1 MILADKIIRLRKKN
15 GWSQEELAE
24 KVNVSRQAVSK
35 WESAQTVPDL
45 EKILRLSEAFGV
57 TTDYLLKDE
66 MEEEVFAES
75 EDSGMRSV
83 SMEDAN
89 AYLEWR
95 KTAAVRIAFATF
107 LCILSP
113 IPLIILGV
121 VSEIPEVGVT
131 ENLAGAVGL
140 ILLILLVAAA
150 VAVFVHCGFVNSPYE
165 FLDKEPFETEYGVVG
180 MVREQQKAFR
190 STYAKYNIIGTVLCV
205 LSPIILFIGMF
216 SEIDLLAVLSLSLM
230 LLVIAIACVYFILA
244 GVRWASMQKLLK
256 EGEYSPQGKARG
268 KVKETVSTVYWLT
281 VVAIFLGWSFVTDGW
296 HSTWVIWPVAGVLYA
311 AVMVLC
317 SLLLDRGS
325 RK

>member
-1 MILADKIIRLRKKN
+1 MPYYLYRQKNTVGNLDNAGYAKEGCESIYNIIMM
-15 GWSQEELAE
+15 GEYH
-24 KVNVSRQAVSK
+24 
-35 WESAQTVPDL
+35 TV
-45 EKILRLSEAFGV
+45 FGV
-57 TTDYLLKDE
+57 GAGSVTKLVSQDMKKVDRI
-66 MEEEVFAES
+66 FAPK
-75 EDSGMRSV
+75 
-83 SMEDAN
+83 
-89 AYLEWR
+89 Y
-95 KTAAVRIAFATF
+95 
-107 LCILSP
+107 
-113 IPLIILGV
+113 
-121 VSEIPEVGVT
+121 
-131 ENLAGAVGL
+131 
-140 ILLILLVAAA
+140 
-150 VAVFVHCGFVNSPYE
+150 PYE